1 MRFSEEE
8 NSTKTQRQVMWFEGN
23 EHILQLIVEVIFF
36 TVNTLKTTDFYTLIY
51 SIIWCTNYMSIKLLQ
66 KWHHPTLFIL
76 FLSRLFNHLC
86 VFKCISLKIH
96 GQCIF
101 EKPLINA
108 KVKTDISWQIVS
120 LSTNKTKT
128 VNSILLKLL

>member
-66 KWHHPTLFIL
+66 K
-76 FLSRLFNHLC
+76 
-86 VFKCISLKIH
+86 
-96 GQCIF
+96 
-101 EKPLINA
+101 
-108 KVKTDISWQIVS
+108 
-120 LSTNKTKT
+120 
-128 VNSILLKLL
+128 